1 MSTPNIQDILT
12 SPRAQKE
19 FERLSAILDNRN
31 SQLHATEQQLT
42 YSEQQLKKAVKGYR
56 RLLCIFA
63 LVVFAVIAVLGGA
76 A

>member
-1 MSTPNIQDILT
+1 MQTPNIQDTLT

-56 RLLCIFA
+56 LLLCIFV

>member
-1 MSTPNIQDILT
+1 MQTPDIQDILT
-12 SPRAQKE
+12 SPRAQQE
-19 FERLSAILDNRN
+19 LERLSGILDNRN

-56 RLLCIFA
+56 LLLCIFA
-63 LVVFAVIAVLGGA
+63 LVVGVLLAMLGGA

>member
-1 MSTPNIQDILT
+1 MSNSNIQDTLT

-42 YSEQQLKKAVKGYR
+42 YSEQKLKKAVKGYR
-56 RLLCIFA
+56 LLLCIFA
-63 LVVFAVIAVLGGA
+63 LVVGVLLAILGGA

>member
-1 MSTPNIQDILT
+1 MQTQNIQDILT

-56 RLLCIFA
+56 LLLCIFA
-63 LVVFAVIAVLGGA
+63 LVVGVLLAILGGA
-76 A
+76 S

>member
-42 YSEQQLKKAVKGYR
+42 YSEQKLKKAVKSYR

-63 LVVFAVIAVLGGA
+63 LGVGVLLAMLGGA

>member
-56 RLLCIFA
+56 LLLCIFVLA
-63 LVVFAVIAVLGGA
+63 VLVLLAVLGGA
-76 A
+76 S

>member
-1 MSTPNIQDILT
+1 MSHPNIQDILQ
-12 SPRAQKE
+12 SSRAQKE

-56 RLLCIFA
+56 ILLCIFV
-63 LVVFAVIAVLGGA
+63 LVVGVLLAILGGA
-76 A
+76 S

>member
-42 YSEQQLKKAVKGYR
+42 YSEQQLKKTVKGYR
-56 RLLCIFA
+56 LLLCIFA
-63 LVVFAVIAVLGGA
+63 LVVGVLLAILGGA
-76 A
+76 S

>member
-12 SPRAQKE
+12 SPRAQQE
-19 FERLSAILDNRN
+19 LERLCAILDNRN

-56 RLLCIFA
+56 RLLWIFV

>member
-12 SPRAQKE
+12 SPRAQQE
-19 FERLSAILDNRN
+19 LERLCATLDNRN

-56 RLLCIFA
+56 RLLWIFV
-63 LVVFAVIAVLGGA
+63 LVIFAVIAVLGGA

>member
-1 MSTPNIQDILT
+1 MQTPNIQDTLT

-56 RLLCIFA
+56 LLLCIFA
-63 LVVFAVIAVLGGA
+63 LVVGVLLAILGGA
-76 A
+76 S

>member
-1 MSTPNIQDILT
+1 MPTPNIQDILT

-56 RLLCIFA
+56 LLLCIFA
-63 LVVFAVIAVLGGA
+63 LVVGVLLAILGGA

>member
-1 MSTPNIQDILT
+1 MQTPNIQDILT

-42 YSEQQLKKAVKGYR
+42 SSEQQLKKAVKGYR

-63 LVVFAVIAVLGGA
+63 LVVGVLLAMLGGA